1 MKKKNVALL
10 VNIPTHL
17 NVVRGVS
24 SLLHTSTEFTPV
36 IVFCSV
42 AALHQCR
49 DNLPGLPYPCFV
61 WTGEVVAPVDTFIGQ
76 GFPMAS
82 LEQVETVNDVAR
94 LLPGLGIYRRFLK
107 ICPLLPSQAQLN
119 AWIRKRAV
127 QVVHFT
133 RIASSILQMARL
145 IGHVRLNESPT
156 RFAAASGKQPFIT
169 RLLLAHFGNKWRDAA
184 AETYQGQRVIKS
196 PLNLIIWEGILRG
209 VIDQHKYAAGMEAFF
224 TQEQIELVLMPEVN
238 LFYDGHNVVR
248 VAQLLSIPV
257 AVVPYTIVNT
267 LEWAEAF
274 VEEDYFNA
282 ENFPNRVFARA
293 FPHWVLRHRNR
304 ELILPPTY
312 ILACEY
318 FNITPGNP
326 WLINSGNV
334 DVIAAE
340 SRFMCSYYERSGI
353 APEKISF
360 TGALSDDQLFAV
372 LAKREYYRHELQKSS
387 GVILKNKIVLIGL
400 PPDQFD
406 AGKRTGCEFTSHQEL
421 INYMVDTVIAT
432 IGPDTSVL
440 INLHPRIRLHDAT
453 RLEISGARIIHE
465 AIEDLVPLADLYI
478 SVVSATIRLGIS
490 CGIPVVNYD
499 AYQYDYDDYKGLAGV
514 CEVKTKHDY
523 ESVVGALIHDQLFYS
538 KIHAAQK
545 TTANNLCIVDGKAG
559 ERLLNLFDRLTSSGD
574 VTGREC

>member
-1 MKKKNVALL
+1 MKKKIVALL

-17 NVVRGVS
+17 NVVRDVS
-24 SLLHTSTEFTPV
+24 SLLHASAEFTPK

-42 AALHQCR
+42 PALHQCR
-49 DNLPGLPYPCFV
+49 DKLPDLPYPCFV
-61 WTGEVVAPVDTFIGQ
+61 WTGERVVPVDTFIGRAL
-76 GFPMAS
+76 PVTS
-82 LEQVETVNDVAR
+82 LEQVETVADVSR
-94 LLPGLGIYRRFLK
+94 LLPGLGIYRRLLK

-119 AWIRKRAV
+119 GRIRKCAA
-127 QVVHFT
+127 QVVHFI
-133 RIASSILQMARL
+133 RISSTILQMVWL
-145 IGHVRLNESPT
+145 IGRIRLNGSSTP
-156 RFAAASGKQPFIT
+156 FAVSGKQPLIT
-169 RLLLAHFGNKWRDAA
+169 RLFLAHFANKWRDAA
-184 AETYQGQRVIKS
+184 AEMYRGQRGIKGQ
-196 PLNLIIWEGILRG
+196 LRRIIWEGVLRG
-209 VIDQHKYAAGMEAFF
+209 VADQQKYAAGMEAYF
-224 TQEQIELVLMPEVN
+224 TQEQIDLVLMPEVN
-238 LFYDGHNVVR
+238 LFYDGHQVVR

-282 ENFPNRVFARA
+282 GNFSNRFFARA

-318 FNITPGNP
+318 FDITPGNP

-334 DVIAAE
+334 DAIAAE
-340 SRFMCSYYERSGI
+340 SRFMCMYYKRAGI
-353 APEKISF
+353 APEKIRF
-360 TGALSDDQLFAV
+360 TGALSDDRLFAI
-372 LAKREYYRHELQKSS
+372 LAQRECYRQALQKRS
-387 GVILKNKIVLIGL
+387 GVILKNKLVLIGL

-406 AGKRTGCEFTSHQEL
+406 AGRRSGCEFSSHQEL
-421 INYMVDTVIAT
+421 VNYMVDAVMAA

-440 INLHPRIRLHDAT
+440 INLHPRIRLNEV
-453 RLEISGARIIHE
+453 RPLESSGARIIHE
-465 AIEDLVPLADLYI
+465 PIETLVPLADLYI

-514 CEVKTKHDY
+514 CEVKSKHDY
-523 ESVVGALIHDQLFYS
+523 ETVVGALIHDQLFYS

-545 TTANNLCIVDGKAG
+545 ATASNLCLVDGKAG
-559 ERLLNLFDRLTSSGD
+559 ERLLALFNSLT
-574 VTGREC
+574 

>member
-42 AALHQCR
+42 AGLHQCR

-61 WTGEVVAPVDTFIGQ
+61 WTGESVAPVDTFIGQ
-76 GFPMAS
+76 TFPVAS

-94 LLPGLGIYRRFLK
+94 LLPGLGIYRRLLK

-127 QVVHFT
+127 QVVHFM
-133 RIASSILQMARL
+133 RIASSILQMGRL
-145 IGHVRLNESPT
+145 IGHIRLNESPAP
-156 RFAAASGKQPFIT
+156 FGAASDKQPFIT
-169 RLLLAHFGNKWRDAA
+169 QLLLTHFGNKWRDAA
-184 AETYQGQRVIKS
+184 ASTYHRQRGVKGQLS
-196 PLNLIIWEGILRG
+196 LIMREGILRG
-209 VIDQHKYAAGMEAFF
+209 VTEQQKYAVGMESFLA
-224 TQEQIELVLMPEVN
+224 QEQINLVLMPEVN
-238 LFYDGHNVVR
+238 LFYDGHQVVR
-248 VAQLLSIPV
+248 VAHSLSIPV

-274 VEEDYFNA
+274 VEEDHFNA
-282 ENFPNRVFARA
+282 GNFPNRIFARA

-304 ELILPPTY
+304 ELILPSTY

-334 DVIAAE
+334 DAIAAE
-340 SRFMCSYYERSGI
+340 SRFMCNYYERSGI
-353 APEKISF
+353 APEKIRF
-360 TGALSDDQLFAV
+360 TGALSDDRLFSV
-372 LAKREYYRHELQKSS
+372 LAQRKYYRQALQDRS
-387 GVILKNKIVLIGL
+387 GVMLKNKLVLIGL

-421 INYMVDTVIAT
+421 INYMVDTVMAT
-432 IGPDTSVL
+432 IGPDTTVL
-440 INLHPRIRLHDAT
+440 INLHPRIRLYDVT
-453 RLEISGARIIHE
+453 QLENSGAIIIHE

-490 CGIPVVNYD
+490 CGIPVINYD

-514 CEVKTKHDY
+514 CEVKSKHDY
-523 ESVVGALIHDQLFYS
+523 ESVLGALINDQLFYS

-545 TTANNLCIVDGKAG
+545 ETASNLCLVDGKAG
-559 ERLLNLFDRLTSSGD
+559 ERLLNLFNRLTSSGE
-574 VTGREC
+574 VA